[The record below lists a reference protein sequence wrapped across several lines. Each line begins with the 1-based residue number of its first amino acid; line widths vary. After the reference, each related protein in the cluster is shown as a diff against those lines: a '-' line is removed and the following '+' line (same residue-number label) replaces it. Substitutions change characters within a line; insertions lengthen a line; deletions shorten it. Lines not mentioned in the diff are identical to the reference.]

1 MTSKT
6 AERVA
11 GSYNSFG
18 NACKPNKSSRT
29 CRSQPFLKPMMGL
42 QKLKDKLVKKVCMI
56 LSQAKHSSH
65 TELDDFSL
73 DESKLIIRELA
84 AELDRIVQTR
94 KPSLLTKV
102 TADGSCLEERQE
114 LILQW
119 AEDVMQLPQETAG
132 RIFSSTTDH
141 MMKEEVKE
149 SDQQKADKEQ
159 RLEDAR
165 KVLSGW
171 AWSLKQTQQ
180 DSVCLDEDVCEVVQ
194 DLEKQW
200 KRGQLVNML
209 PVMDFI
215 IWSLLQQETQKG
227 SIAKQWHRNKQR
239 FKTTADLDHIPES
252 VWKWIS
258 KASAEI
264 TLDPST
270 MNPSLKLS
278 EDRKAVKMDQIIES
292 KENPWDGFSRSRMK
306 YDGWWCV
313 LGSEGYYSGRHYWEV
328 DVSGKGE
335 WRIGVIKES
344 APRNGFVSLNSTAG
358 YWTLRLQLGRLLA
371 MTAPVTKL
379 ERSAPS
385 RVGVFLDMEEGQVSF
400 YDAGQR
406 CHIYTFD
413 ISSDDTERIYPVF
426 GTVETDRALRILN

>member
-6 AERVA
+6 AERAA

-18 NACKPNKSSRT
+18 NACKPNKSSRA
-29 CRSQPFLKPMMGL
+29 CRSQPFLKPLMGL
-42 QKLKDKLVKKVCMI
+42 QKLKDKLMKQVCRI
-56 LSQAKHSSH
+56 LSQAKHSSR
-65 TELDDFSL
+65 TEPEDFSL

-102 TADGSCLEERQE
+102 TADGSCLEEQQE
-114 LILQW
+114 FILQW
-119 AEDVMQLPQETAG
+119 AEDIMQQETAG
-132 RIFSSTTDH
+132 GGICSSTTDH
-141 MMKEEVKE
+141 HQMKEEVKE
-149 SDQQKADKEQ
+149 SDQQKADEEQ
-159 RLEDAR
+159 KLEGAR

-215 IWSLLQQETQKG
+215 IWSLLHPETQKG
-227 SIAKQWHRNKQR
+227 SIAKQWHRNNQR
-239 FKTTADLDHIPES
+239 FKTRAALDHIPES

-258 KASAEI
+258 KASADI

-278 EDRKAVKMDQIIES
+278 EDRKAVKMNQIIES
-292 KENPWDGFSRSRMK
+292 VNDPWDGFSRSQMK

-313 LGSEGYYSGRHYWEV
+313 LGSESYDSGRHYWEV
-328 DVSGKGE
+328 DVRGKGE
-335 WRIGVIKES
+335 WRIGVVNES
-344 APRNGFVSLNSTAG
+344 APRHGFASLNSTTG
-358 YWTLRLQLGRLLA
+358 YWTLRLQLGQLLA

-379 ERSAPS
+379 DRSAPS